1 MPAHELYEHQKT
13 ALARITGEARPA
25 LFMQMRMGKTP
36 VIIRWATALPDA
48 RRFLVVGP
56 MTILDDWQQELRL
69 EGIRRVVRLDG
80 RSKAERV
87 EWLEGGAG
95 WYLINYE
102 GVRVSGSAITDLN
115 WDVIIADEST
125 AIRNPKAQ
133 ITKTMIRGFAHVPY
147 RAILTGDPAPE
158 GPMDY
163 FSQFLF
169 LRGNF
174 MNYGN
179 YWVFR
184 QKKFKQNPFLQW
196 DWNPLPGT
204 RDEIKQY
211 VHQHAVVMTRAQ
223 WKIGGH
229 FAPPQYRRIELNDAQ
244 RAAMQQLK
252 KNFGYEYIQTNFATV
267 RDVWMARVAGGFSP
281 DQLNPEL
288 LSNAKTAEL
297 ISLLRGEL
305 RHEPVVVWFRFNEEL
320 AHVVREL
327 NKAKITAIGV
337 TGATPRQQRMLHRN
351 DFKAG
356 HYQVICVQVK
366 LGRFGWDLSHA
377 RTVVRY
383 SHAYDLES
391 YVQSKDRVVHPSKT
405 DPLLEIHLVTK
416 DTIDEDVVKA
426 LRRKHNSSKA
436 FMREVNRAALAR
448 LTKEAHENQTKEKTR
463 VKGTEDHSVGKV
475 HRIYPGSGVR

>member
-1 MPAHELYEHQKT
+1 MPAHELFEHQKT

-36 VIIRWATALPDA
+36 VIIRWATALEDA

-56 MTILDDWQQELRL
+56 MTILDDWQQELRM

-80 RSKAERV
+80 LSKAHRQ
-87 EWLEGGAG
+87 EWLDAHGEG

-102 GVRVSGSAITDLN
+102 GVRVSGPMITDLN

-125 AIRNPKAQ
+125 AIRNPQAK
-133 ITKTMIRGFAHVPY
+133 ITKTMVRGFAHVPY

-184 QKKFKQNPFLQW
+184 QEKFKQNPFLQW

-204 RDEIKQY
+204 RDEIKDY
-211 VHQHAVVMTRAQ
+211 VHRHAVVMTRKQ
-223 WKIGGH
+223 WRIGGD
-229 FAPPQYRRIELNDAQ
+229 FAPPQYRRVELNDAQ

-252 KNFGYEYIQTNFATV
+252 KNFGFEYIQTNFATV
-267 RDVWMARVAGGFSP
+267 RDAWMARVAGGFSP

-297 ISLLRGEL
+297 ISLLKGEL

-327 NKAKITAIGV
+327 NKVKIPAVGV
-337 TGATPRQQRMLHRN
+337 TGAVPKEERKPLRDAFR
-351 DFKAG
+351 AG
-356 HYQVICVQVK
+356 KYRAFCVQVR

-377 RTVVRY
+377 RTVIRY

-416 DTIDEDVVKA
+416 GTIDEDVVKA

-436 FMREVNRAALAR
+436 FMREVNRAALVR
-448 LTKEAHENQTKEKTR
+448 MVKEAHENQTKET
-463 VKGTEDHSVGKV
+463 SGKKV
-475 HRIYPGSGVR
+475 RRIYPGSRDR